1 MQVAQA
7 LMESSCKGASPSASE
22 KMYANIQRELLTIVW
37 GAQKF
42 HTGVQ
47 AQSYCPDRS
56 QTARVNLSKPVNEA
70 PPRLQ
75 RMLLKLIKYDLEVR

>member
-1 MQVAQA
+1 
-7 LMESSCKGASPSASE
+7 
-22 KMYANIQRELLTIVW
+22 MYANIQRELLTIVW

-70 PPRLQ
+70 PPRVQ